1 MMQAVGQ
8 KIQSLPLVQRAR
20 THRLHQA
27 RQAEMLILFL
37 QAGDFGLDDLVGLG
51 VQGAAG
57 VPVGEEQQRRHRKG
71 EQQHIDK
78 NDAESLG
85 L

>member
-1 MMQAVGQ
+1 MMQPVGHQ
-8 KIQSLPLVQRAR
+8 IERLALMQGAR

-27 RQAEMLILFL
+27 GQAEMLILFVET
-37 QAGDFGLDDLVGLG
+37 DDIGLNDLVGLA

-57 VPVGEEQQRRHRKG
+57 VPIGEEQQRRHRKG